1 MLVILETDTA
11 LISKKMMM
19 MMMMKKNIALHSKLK
34 VTTQQHFSCTVKH
47 YELLHKCDV
56 IENID

>member
-11 LISKKMMM
+11 LISKKMM

-56 IENID
+56 KENID